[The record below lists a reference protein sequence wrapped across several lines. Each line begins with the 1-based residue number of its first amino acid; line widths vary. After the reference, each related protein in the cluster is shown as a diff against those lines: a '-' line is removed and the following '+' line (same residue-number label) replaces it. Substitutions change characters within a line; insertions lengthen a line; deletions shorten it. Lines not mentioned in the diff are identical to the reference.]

1 MNRQKEAD
9 FTAEREFIHHR
20 LDRLNRAI
28 KKGLTPARVDHY
40 EQRLTNRIQHWN
52 EQYHDVRSHNF
63 ITAQQK
69 AYHDFVTRT
78 LDESLAV
85 QHIVTPAPQ
94 LPPEPV
100 PVRVNPYKVAAA
112 ASIGFFAGGTAMYF
126 LPPST
131 GDLCATIGT
140 AIATGAYCSLFGI
153 SK

>member
-9 FTAEREFIHHR
+9 FTAEREFIHYR

-28 KKGLTPARVDHY
+28 KKGLSPARVDHY
-40 EQRLTNRIQHWN
+40 EQRLTDRIQHWS
-52 EQYHDVRSHNF
+52 EQYTDIRSQDF
-63 ITAQQK
+63 IATQQK
-69 AYHDFVTRT
+69 AYRDFVTGT

-85 QHIVTPAPQ
+85 QQLIAPAPQ
-94 LPPEPV
+94 LPPQPL
-100 PVRVNPYKVAAA
+100 PARINPYKVVAA
-112 ASIGFFAGGTAMYF
+112 ASIGFLAGGTAMYF